1 MNAMFNNNQW
11 DHLKLK
17 GNNGTKE
24 SKLIYLLKNFFKGFP
39 VNLLE
44 QSQKT
49 LEKQGKISSLWP
61 KEVVSKEC
69 QQINEKIIKE
79 SNQQRA
85 STGSSYTDDEEM
97 KKFTGLIILVEVYK
111 SVVTNVPTRWEM
123 VS

>member
-24 SKLIYLLKNFFKGFP
+24 SKLIYLLKIFFKGFP

-97 KKFTGLIILVEVYK
+97 KKFK
-111 SVVTNVPTRWEM
+111 
-123 VS
+123 